1 MTNLVYYS
9 RGVTGYTD
17 KFVQRLG
24 LPAERIPDSIKEAKD
39 FRATEPYVLISPT
52 YESDRAHGKGRTF
65 VPRQVA
71 TFLNIPENRDLMV
84 AVIGTG
90 HRNFLDDYGK
100 VVEEIHNKTGVE
112 VLGIAELAG
121 TDKEVF
127 EIQKRIEE
135 FWLTQKSATQAISI

>member
-9 RGVTGYTD
+9 RGITGYTD

-24 LPAERIPDSIKEAKD
+24 LSADRIPDSIKEAKD
-39 FRATEPYVLISPT
+39 FRATEPYVLITPT
-52 YESDRAHGKGRTF
+52 YESDRAHGKGRTY

-71 TFLNIPENRDLMV
+71 TFLNIPENRELML
-84 AVIGTG
+84 AVVGTG
-90 HRNFLDDYGK
+90 HRNFGTDFCK

-112 VLGIAELAG
+112 VLGVAELAG

-127 EIQKRIEE
+127 MVRERIEE
-135 FWLTQKSATQAISI
+135 FWHTQRSAQQAMSI